1 MSPIQ
6 IEMRAT
12 EETIDWAHD
21 ALGLNYREI
30 GSLLQAHERTV
41 MRWKSR
47 ETLAS
52 PRHRRRVEDLR
63 ELRYL
68 LGEVFRD
75 EQGANLWLHSS
86 VPALR
91 GRTPISYVR
100 AGRVSR
106 VVDLLATFQ
115 AGAHP

>member
-1 MSPIQ
+1 MSPVQ

-30 GSLLQAHERTV
+30 GSVLQAHERTV

-47 ETLAS
+47 QTLAS
-52 PRHRRRVEDLR
+52 PRHRRRMEDLR
-63 ELRYL
+63 ELRHL
-68 LGEVFRD
+68 LREVFGD

-91 GRTPISYVR
+91 GRTPISYIR
-100 AGRVSR
+100 AGRIGR
-106 VVDLLATFQ
+106 VAEILATFQ
-115 AGAHP
+115 AGAFT